1 MDKIISF
8 DKLVQFKL
16 ESYDPNNVKK
26 SSSNILNHKNDNN
39 FKDFESLLNTQNV
52 KYFSY
57 EYERITE
64 RLNEL
69 QQKITEYLLDISQV
83 NKKN

>member
-1 MDKIISF
+1 M
-8 DKLVQFKL
+8 
-16 ESYDPNNVKK
+16 
-26 SSSNILNHKNDNN
+26 
-39 FKDFESLLNTQNV
+39 LNTQNV

-83 NKKN
+83 NKKNDSFFFNKTNNDQVNLKL